1 MIVWRLVLRILKV
14 VRVVLIGDLLLG
26 GEVVGGGWWTL

>member
-1 MIVWRLVLRILKV
+1 MIVWRLVLRFVEV

-26 GEVVGGGWWTL
+26 GVVVGGGWRTL